1 MFSQD
6 FVQINYVAVLVA
18 AAASFV
24 VGGIWYGALFA
35 KAWVRLHGFNKAD
48 IDQMA
53 KQQPRNFA
61 AFFAGDLV
69 TCIVLWLVMSSL
81 NVQSALSGLV
91 LAMVVWLG
99 FQVPQCLSKAL
110 AGNKP
115 MALFGID
122 ISHQLASLAVMGL
135 IIGAWH

>member
-1 MFSQD
+1 MLSFD
-6 FVQINYVAVLVA
+6 FTQINYVAVLVA

-35 KAWVRLHGFNKAD
+35 KTWVRLHGFNKAD
-48 IDQMA
+48 LDRMA

-69 TCIVLWLVMSSL
+69 TCIVLSLVIGSL
-81 NVQSALSGLV
+81 DVRSALNGLA
-91 LAMVVWLG
+91 LAMVVWVG
-99 FQVPQCLSKAL
+99 FQLPQCLSKAL

-115 MALFGID
+115 IAIFGID
-122 ISHQLASLAVMGL
+122 MSHQLASLAVMGL
-135 IIGAWH
+135 IIGAWR